1 MIIEHRQKGYSII
14 KILIIEDD
22 SELALILTNY
32 LTKYDME
39 VIGAEDPYLGLSLL
53 TQHSFD
59 LIILDLTLPGMDGL
73 EVIPK
78 IREISNIP
86 IIISSARDDITDKVI
101 GLERGADDYMPKP
114 YDPRELVTRIKT
126 ILRRTNN
133 VDNVVTKKEELFVA
147 DAKAREIRFKGKSL
161 ELTAAEYDILL
172 MLIHHKNG
180 SVSREQLLYESEHID
195 DDSSIK
201 NIDVIISRIRHK
213 IAKFDSENIYIKPI
227 RGVGYLLSD
236 RV

>member
-1 MIIEHRQKGYSII
+1 MI

-22 SELALILTNY
+22 PELALILTNY

-39 VIGAEDPYLGLSLL
+39 VIGAEDPYIGLSLL
-53 TQHSFD
+53 TQHEFD

-101 GLERGADDYMPKP
+101 GMERGADDYMPKP

-126 ILRRTNN
+126 ILRRTHSIEEK
-133 VDNVVTKKEELFVA
+133 VEKKEELFVA
-147 DAKAREIRFKGKSL
+147 DPKSHSITFKGIFL
-161 ELTAAEYDILL
+161 ELTAAEYDILG
-172 MLIHHKNG
+172 MLIQHKNG

-201 NIDVIISRIRHK
+201 NIDVIISRIRQK
-213 IAKFDSENIYIKPI
+213 IAKIDSEHVYIKPI
-227 RGVGYLLSD
+227 RGVGYLLTD

>member
-1 MIIEHRQKGYSII
+1 MI

-22 SELALILTNY
+22 PELALILTNY
-32 LTKYDME
+32 LTKYDMQ
-39 VIGAEDPYLGLSLL
+39 VIGAEDPYIGLSLL

-78 IREISNIP
+78 IREATNIP

-126 ILRRTNN
+126 ILRRTHAVN
-133 VDNVVTKKEELFVA
+133 DKTEKKEELFLANV
-147 DAKAREIRFKGKSL
+147 KAREIRFKGEYL
-161 ELTAAEYDILL
+161 ELTAAEYDILS
-172 MLIHHKNG
+172 MLIQHKNG
-180 SVSREQLLYESEHID
+180 SVSREQLLYESTHID

-201 NIDVIISRIRHK
+201 NIDVIISRIRQK
-213 IAKFDSENIYIKPI
+213 IAKIDSDNIYIKPI